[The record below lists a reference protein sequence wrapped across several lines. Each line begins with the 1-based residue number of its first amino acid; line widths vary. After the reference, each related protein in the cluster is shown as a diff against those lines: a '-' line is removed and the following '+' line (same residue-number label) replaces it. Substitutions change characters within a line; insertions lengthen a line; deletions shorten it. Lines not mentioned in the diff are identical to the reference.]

1 LLKRVSLDLTVVGI
15 GDLPLQKSVESQQV
29 IVRDLPSG
37 LYWLQWT
44 GEGAVKAVEKFIRW

>member
-1 LLKRVSLDLTVVGI
+1 LTVVGI